1 MVECRVTVSDHDMSQ
16 DPDLIP
22 EPVMRPFILRKTT
35 NANFLL
41 RPSST

>member
-1 MVECRVTVSDHDMSQ
+1 MVECRVMVSDYDMSQ

-22 EPVMRPFILRKTT
+22 EPVMCLFILRKTI

-41 RPSST
+41 RPSS